1 MSAFEFDGEKYQK
14 ASKHQQEWGNSLVS
28 ELTLNGNEAILD
40 LGCGDG
46 RITEQLA
53 LLVPDGKVV
62 GIDASIGMI
71 KTAMQRASD
80 NLSFIQLD
88 INSLDYQ
95 NTFDVI
101 FSNAALHWIKDHK
114 KLLANSYSTLRD
126 NGILLWDFAENG
138 NCSNFFAV
146 VREKIESEKYKQYFY
161 NFEWPWYMPNKDD
174 YIKLISD
181 SGFDR
186 YSVTEV
192 NRDRYFKNTDE
203 MIKWIDQPSIVP
215 FISILP
221 EEIKKEFRRD
231 VIHSMIKRT
240 LQSDGTCFETFRR
253 IHVLAYKAPR

>member
-14 ASKHQQEWGNSLVS
+14 APKHQQEWGNSLVS

-71 KTAMQRASD
+71 ETAMQRARD
-80 NLSFIQLD
+80 NLTFIQLD

-114 KLLANSYSTLRD
+114 ISWLIHTL
-126 NGILLWDFAENG
+126 
-138 NCSNFFAV
+138 
-146 VREKIESEKYKQYFY
+146 
-161 NFEWPWYMPNKDD
+161 P
-174 YIKLISD
+174 
-181 SGFDR
+181 
-186 YSVTEV
+186 
-192 NRDRYFKNTDE
+192 
-203 MIKWIDQPSIVP
+203 
-215 FISILP
+215 
-221 EEIKKEFRRD
+221 
-231 VIHSMIKRT
+231 
-240 LQSDGTCFETFRR
+240 
-253 IHVLAYKAPR
+253 

>member
-14 ASKHQQEWGNSLVS
+14 APKHQQEWGNSLVS

-71 KTAMQRASD
+71 ETAMQRARD
-80 NLSFIQLD
+80 NLTFIQLD

-126 NGILLWDFAENG
+126 NGILLWDFAGNG
-138 NCSNFFAV
+138 NCSNYFAV
-146 VREKIESEKYKQYFY
+146 VREKIESEKYK
-161 NFEWPWYMPNKDD
+161 NNKVK
-174 YIKLISD
+174 YL
-181 SGFDR
+181 
-186 YSVTEV
+186 
-192 NRDRYFKNTDE
+192 TD
-203 MIKWIDQPSIVP
+203 
-215 FISILP
+215 L
-221 EEIKKEFRRD
+221 
-231 VIHSMIKRT
+231 
-240 LQSDGTCFETFRR
+240 
-253 IHVLAYKAPR
+253 

>member
-53 LLVPDGKVV
+53 LLVPDAKVV

-71 KTAMQRASD
+71 ETAMQRARN
-80 NLSFIQLD
+80 NLTFIQLD
-88 INSLDYQ
+88 INSLDYH

-114 KLLANSYSTLRD
+114 KLLANSYSALRD
-126 NGILLWDFAENG
+126 NGILLWDFAGNG

-146 VREKIESEKYKQYFY
+146 VREKIECEKYKQYFY
-161 NFEWPWYMPNKDD
+161 NFEWPWYMPNKDVSANFLNNFFG
-174 YIKLISD
+174 KPQKSLILRAF
-181 SGFDR
+181 SGFPNFR
-186 YSVTEV
+186 FFS
-192 NRDRYFKNTDE
+192 KNGLLHHFYT
-203 MIKWIDQPSIVP
+203 ISTPICAKTTSHAGTKSGCLWGACSHKGSSGFGPIRRQPRPNERS
-215 FISILP
+215 S
-221 EEIKKEFRRD
+221 
-231 VIHSMIKRT
+231 
-240 LQSDGTCFETFRR
+240 
-253 IHVLAYKAPR
+253 

>member
-1 MSAFEFDGEKYQK
+1 M
-14 ASKHQQEWGNSLVS
+14 
-28 ELTLNGNEAILD
+28 
-40 LGCGDG
+40 
-46 RITEQLA
+46 
-53 LLVPDGKVV
+53 
-62 GIDASIGMI
+62 
-71 KTAMQRASD
+71 
-80 NLSFIQLD
+80 
-88 INSLDYQ
+88 
-95 NTFDVI
+95 
-101 FSNAALHWIKDHK
+101 
-114 KLLANSYSTLRD
+114 ANSYSTLRD